1 MTEES
6 LLDFPATVTVKAMG
20 LSDTSFAETV
30 TKLVSQHLAAGATC
44 DVRANQS
51 SKGKYTSVS
60 VTFVANDQPHLETV
74 YASLHDCDDV
84 IFTL

>member
-1 MTEES
+1 MTES

-20 LSDTSFAETV
+20 LSDTAFADTV
-30 TKLVSQHLAAGATC
+30 TALVSKHLATGAAC
-44 DVRANQS
+44 DVRSNQS

-60 VTFVANDQPHLETV
+60 VTFVAEDQPHLERV
-74 YASLHDCDDV
+74 YASLHDHDDV